1 MDNVPTQSYA
11 PEGNELIP
19 GDNTS
24 YFNGLRRAARVYVSL
39 SIMGLTEDRI
49 TERFLSYVRVIGCSS
64 IPSEAWPV
72 FRVVSTSREKS
83 AQGQFRN
90 FERVER
96 RSGEY
101 SYLPRFPSGLT
112 RKCQVE
118 MQR

>member
-72 FRVVSTSREKS
+72 FRAVSTSRESQLRVSSGILS
-83 AQGQFRN
+83 ALSADQVSILTFL
-90 FERVER
+90 V
-96 RSGEY
+96 
-101 SYLPRFPSGLT
+101 FPLT
-112 RKCQVE
+112 
-118 MQR
+118 